1 MVNPAT
7 EPAEHDPVVRPPSPV
22 GVGTVGVGTV
32 LHGRYRLE
40 ELIGRG
46 GTAEVYLGIDE
57 LLGRSVA
64 VKLFDL
70 RLTDLNTVV
79 RQRNEMHVLARLTH
93 SNLIAVYDAHIADA
107 ADVPTLPGAGR
118 TYLVLELVRG
128 QTLAQKLMRGPLPSG
143 EVAWIGMTLAAVLQ
157 AVHAEQLVHRD
168 VKPANIL
175 LSDSGQ
181 IKLGDFGLARILTAE
196 NRLTTGADVMGT
208 AAYFSPEQ
216 ARAGVVGPPADIY
229 SLGLVLLEAL
239 TGHKEFP
246 GDPVAAA
253 VARLLRDPV
262 IPADLPAPWPT
273 LLPAMTTGDPLERP
287 TAQQVHAALS
297 VIAVPSDQGGPGSGT
312 GETTAETTE
321 APTVAWSSPMTPF
334 LARPPQTAY
343 RPTRRHAIWALA
355 GAAAAVTLAAAA
367 LLITSRSGV
376 HQPTA
381 DPITG
386 STTSMIASTGP
397 VSHLSPTSSVPAR
410 PGTASTSRSTASTAG
425 RPQPAIAPGTTTAAR
440 SLTKSDTA
448 TVTRAHP
455 VPVTAAAPP
464 EPLITLTTVPT
475 VLAARPTLTPSTS
488 RATTS
493 PPAAASTTS
502 SKSPPGRPTS
512 KGKPPKKTK
521 PPQKPRK

>member
-1 MVNPAT
+1 M
-7 EPAEHDPVVRPPSPV
+7 EPPEHYPV
-22 GVGTVGVGTV
+22 GGPPGPVSVGTV
-32 LHGRYRLE
+32 LDGRYRLE

-46 GTAEVYLGIDE
+46 GTAEVYLGFDE

-64 VKLFDL
+64 IKLFDL

-79 RQRNEMHVLARLTH
+79 RQRNEMQVLARLTH
-93 SNLIAVYDAHIADA
+93 PNLTAVYDAHIADA
-107 ADVPTLPGAGR
+107 AAPPTLPGAGR

-128 QTLAQKLMRGPLPSG
+128 QTLAQRLLRGPLPPG
-143 EVAWIGMTLAAVLQ
+143 EVAWIGTTLAGVLQ

-273 LLPAMTTGDPLERP
+273 LLPAMTSSDPRERH
-287 TAQQVHAALS
+287 TAQQVRTALS
-297 VIAVPSDQGGPGSGT
+297 VIAVPSDQHGPGMD
-312 GETTAETTE
+312 EATAGTTE
-321 APTVAWSSPMTPF
+321 PPTVAWSSPMTPF
-334 LARPPQTAY
+334 LAQPRQTVD
-343 RPTRRHAIWALA
+343 RPTRREAIWALA
-355 GAAAAVTLAAAA
+355 GAAAAVILVAAI
-367 LLITSRSGV
+367 LLITSRSGS
-376 HQPTA
+376 HQPAA
-381 DPITG
+381 DPIRDP
-386 STTSMIASTGP
+386 TTSMIDRTSPGSP
-397 VSHLSPTSSVPAR
+397 LSRTSDAPAR
-410 PGTASTSRSTASTAG
+410 PGTAHTSRSLASTSD
-425 RPQPAIAPGTTTAAR
+425 RPQPAIASRTTTSAR
-440 SLTKSDTA
+440 SLTGVP
-448 TVTRAHP
+448 TVTSAGSHP
-455 VPVTAAAPP
+455 DPVSASAPP
-464 EPLITLTTVPT
+464 EPLATPTTVPT
-475 VLAARPTLTPSTS
+475 VRTAPLTLAPSPS
-488 RATTS
+488 RATAT
-493 PPAAASTTS
+493 PTAPAAASSPAPGTTPAAS
-502 SKSPPGRPTS
+502 TSTTASKSPPGKPKS
-512 KGKPPKKTK
+512 KGKPPKKPK
-521 PPQKPRK
+521 K